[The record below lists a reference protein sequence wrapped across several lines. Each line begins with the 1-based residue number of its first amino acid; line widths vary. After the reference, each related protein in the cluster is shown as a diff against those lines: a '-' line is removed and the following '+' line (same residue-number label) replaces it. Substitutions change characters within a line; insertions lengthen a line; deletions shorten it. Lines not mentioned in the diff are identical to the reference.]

1 MYEYD
6 KQQQLLVIKLYTTEE
21 RSHTGRRRVTTLL
34 LWKNASDD
42 SAAASKTWHQYHMM
56 WSDLILFLNRVAHV
70 RIEEIAIPDHD
81 FQLYE
86 LSKW

>member
-21 RSHTGRRRVTTLL
+21 RSHTVRRRVTTLL
-34 LWKNASDD
+34 LWKHSDA
-42 SAAASKTWHQYHMM
+42 AAASKTWHQYHMM
-56 WSDLILFLNRVAHV
+56 WSDLILFLNLVAHV
-70 RIEEIAIPDHD
+70 RIEEIAIQDND
-81 FQLYE
+81 FQRCE